1 MRLEFVVTGQAQLNW
16 SDAHGSTPMKKEVF
30 AILEPD
36 NPLMTQAI
44 DALKRYHEA
53 QAAGLPGVE
62 VERLRLEA
70 EGMFQ
75 AVSEFQFR
83 MLGHRHDT
91 LH

>member
-1 MRLEFVVTGQAQLNW
+1 
-16 SDAHGSTPMKKEVF
+16 MKNGVF

-36 NPLMTQAI
+36 DPLMTQAI
-44 DALKRYHEA
+44 DALRRYHET
-53 QAAGLPGVE
+53 QATGQSVEE

-70 EGMFQ
+70 EKLFQ

-83 MLGHRHDT
+83 MLGHWHDT

>member
-1 MRLEFVVTGQAQLNW
+1 
-16 SDAHGSTPMKKEVF
+16 MKKDVF

-36 NPLMTQAI
+36 NPLMAQAVN
-44 DALKRYHEA
+44 ALKRYHQA
-53 QAAGLPGVE
+53 QAAGLPVAE
-62 VERLRLEA
+62 IERLRLEA

-83 MLGHRHDT
+83 MLGQRNDT

>member
-1 MRLEFVVTGQAQLNW
+1 
-16 SDAHGSTPMKKEVF
+16 MKKEAL
-30 AILEPD
+30 AILEPG

-53 QAAGLPGVE
+53 QATGQSVEE

-70 EGMFQ
+70 EGLFQ

>member
-1 MRLEFVVTGQAQLNW
+1 
-16 SDAHGSTPMKKEVF
+16 MKKDIF

-36 NPLMTQAI
+36 NQLMTQAI
-44 DALKRYHEA
+44 NALKRYHEA
-53 QAAGLPGVE
+53 QAAGMPGAD

-83 MLGHRHDT
+83 MLGQRNDT

>member
-1 MRLEFVVTGQAQLNW
+1 
-16 SDAHGSTPMKKEVF
+16 MKKEVF
-30 AILEPD
+30 AILEPG

-53 QAAGLPGVE
+53 QAAGLLPEE
-62 VERLRLEA
+62 VERLKKETEQL
-70 EGMFQ
+70 FQ

-83 MLGHRHDT
+83 MLGRRSDT

>member
-1 MRLEFVVTGQAQLNW
+1 
-16 SDAHGSTPMKKEVF
+16 MKKEVF

-44 DALKRYHEA
+44 EALKRYHEA
-53 QAAGLPGVE
+53 QAAGQAIE
-62 VERLRLEA
+62 DVERLRLKA

-83 MLGHRHDT
+83 MLGKRDDT